1 VTSFVPARLAVLH
14 RNTSV
19 GGQVPVERPRTYGA
33 RRWADVLEGAGFDS
47 DGTRLWTLA
56 DSVRPRMT
64 ILVCGLNPS
73 PASADTGVGFAR
85 PGNRFWPAAIQAG
98 LTTADRDP
106 AELLRRGV
114 GMTDLVKRT
123 TRRADELNPDEYVAG
138 VARVER
144 LVTWLEPGV
153 ICFVGLAGWRAAIDR
168 NAVAGLQP
176 SLFGG
181 RPAYVMPSTS
191 GLNASSQLPDL
202 ANHLTSASRLGV
214 RPS

>member
-1 VTSFVPARLAVLH
+1 VTSLFPARLAVLH
-14 RNTSV
+14 RNTPV
-19 GGQVPVERPRTYGA
+19 GERVVVDQPRTYGA
-33 RRWADVLEGAGFDS
+33 QRWSDVLEGAGFDA
-47 DGTRLWTLA
+47 DGTRLWSLA

-64 ILVCGLNPS
+64 MLVCGLNPS
-73 PASADTGVGFAR
+73 PASADGAVGFAR

-138 VARVER
+138 VSRVER
-144 LVTWLEPGV
+144 LVSWLEPGV
-153 ICFVGLAGWRAAIDR
+153 ICFVGLAGWRAAVDR
-168 NAVAGLQP
+168 NAVAGRQP

-181 RPAYVMPSTS
+181 RLAYVMPSTS
-191 GLNASSQLPDL
+191 GHNSP
-202 ANHLTSASRLGV
+202 TW
-214 RPS
+214 PTT